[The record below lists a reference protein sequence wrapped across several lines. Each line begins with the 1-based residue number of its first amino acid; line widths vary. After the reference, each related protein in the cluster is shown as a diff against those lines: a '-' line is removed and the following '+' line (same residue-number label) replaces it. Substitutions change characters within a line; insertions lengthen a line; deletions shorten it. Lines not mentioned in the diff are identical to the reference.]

1 MGPDCELGVKVVIK
15 PKFKKGNGRV
25 RTMAARSA
33 EALLGVG
40 FLGIMAT
47 LYLGFQWA
55 PSVSIDAF
63 ESPAAQRIFYWHVP
77 AAWAA
82 FIAFAVLF
90 AGSAMWFFKRSPLGW
105 RLHVAGAEAG
115 LACGLIT
122 VWSGCVW
129 GAAEWGTPW
138 DWTDVRLNTFGLL
151 TLLALF
157 LVLGRQSQPDG
168 VETRD
173 TFSTFGLYGFI
184 LVPLTYIATRIW
196 EIRHPGPV
204 IGTGDDS
211 GSLAGDMAI
220 VLLLGAL
227 SFTAFILGHILMSM
241 RITGL
246 EQRLEQV
253 QHQIDGGN

>member
-1 MGPDCELGVKVVIK
+1 MRVKV
-15 PKFKKGNGRV
+15 G
-25 RTMAARSA
+25 
-33 EALLGVG
+33 ELLLAVG
-40 FLGIMAT
+40 FIGLMAT
-47 LYLGFQWA
+47 LYLAFNWA
-55 PSVSIDAF
+55 PSVNINAF
-63 ESPAAQRIFYWHVP
+63 ESPEAQRIFYWHVP

-82 FIAFAVLF
+82 FIAFTVLF
-90 AGSAMWFFKRSPLGW
+90 AGSALWMFRRSPLGW
-105 RLHVAGAEAG
+105 KLHVAGSEAG
-115 LACGLIT
+115 LACGLMA

-168 VETRD
+168 IETRD
-173 TFSTFGLYGFI
+173 TFSTFGLYGFV

-204 IGTGDDS
+204 IGSGDGS
-211 GSLAGDMAI
+211 GSLSGDMAL
-220 VLLLGAL
+220 VLLLGAI
-227 SFTAFILGHILMSM
+227 SFTVFISGHILMSM

-253 QHQIDGGN
+253 QHHIDGGK

>member
-1 MGPDCELGVKVVIK
+1 MGLDGQLGIQLVRT
-15 PKFKKGNGRV
+15 PKFKKGNREV
-25 RTMAARSA
+25 NTMAGRSA
-33 EALLGVG
+33 EALLGIG
-40 FLGIMAT
+40 FLGVMTT

-55 PSVSIDAF
+55 PSVAIDAF

-82 FIAFAVLF
+82 FIAFGVLF
-90 AGSAMWFFKRSPLGW
+90 AGSALWFFKRSPLGW

-115 LACGLIT
+115 LACGLMT

-184 LVPLTYIATRIW
+184 LVPFTYIATRIW

-204 IGTGDDS
+204 IGSGDDS
-211 GSLAGDMAI
+211 GSLSGDMTI
-220 VLLLGAL
+220 VLMIGAL
-227 SFTAFILGHILMSM
+227 SFTVFILGHILMSM

-246 EQRLEQV
+246 EQRLEQA
-253 QHQIDGGN
+253 QHQIDGGK